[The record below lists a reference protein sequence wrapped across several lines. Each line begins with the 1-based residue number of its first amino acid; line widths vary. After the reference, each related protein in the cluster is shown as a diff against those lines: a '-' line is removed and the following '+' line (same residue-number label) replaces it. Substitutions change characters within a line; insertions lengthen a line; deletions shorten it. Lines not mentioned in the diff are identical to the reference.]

1 MTWVPDVFLP
11 FSMAAS
17 LTGQRLEDF
26 GGSFYAT
33 ARLAHG
39 VTTASATAELRGLMA
54 QLARTDSVRYDGM
67 TVRLDDIQGV
77 NAEMRA
83 GVTAG
88 SAFLMAMVAMVL
100 LIACANVANLL
111 LGRAA
116 ARRTEMGVRL
126 AIGASRE
133 RLVRQLLTESLLLAA
148 IGTAAGF
155 AAAWAIT
162 RILPAAL
169 PAEAGVDTTYFAP
182 DARVVAFTA
191 MLCLVTTLLSGAVP
205 AFRAASPDLVG
216 LLKGASNGARRK
228 RRGVL
233 VVVQTAMCVVLLAV
247 ASLFLRG
254 LASARVVDPGF
265 QPQGVIDSEINLGL
279 LAEPKDKSEM
289 FETLLKT
296 ATMVPSV
303 ESATLA
309 AVVPLSGSNMETVVA
324 PEGMTAA
331 RRRDFPHV
339 YFNVVGPRFFETL
352 RTPILRGREFLVS
365 DRAGSARVAVINE
378 TAARRLWPNGD
389 ALGKRLHWGSGDG
402 PLVQIVGISR
412 DANYVMPG
420 ESPKT
425 TIYVPLAQEPRN
437 EMTLQ
442 LRTSRDVAT
451 TRRAV
456 WALLHDI
463 APTLPPPPVVRMTDD
478 MAITLLPVRA
488 GAVLVGAFGMIALV
502 LASAGIYG
510 VAAYSIA
517 SRTREIGVRA
527 ALGATRLML
536 LRMVLWESGRRVA
549 VGALIGLVAT
559 VFVGIGLSRVLYGV
573 HAVDPVVILVVTA
586 TIALVALLAT
596 LAPARR
602 AARADPVA
610 AMRVE

>member
-1 MTWVPDVFLP
+1 
-11 FSMAAS
+11 
-17 LTGQRLEDF
+17 
-26 GGSFYAT
+26 
-33 ARLAHG
+33 
-39 VTTASATAELRGLMA
+39 
-54 QLARTDSVRYDGM
+54 
-67 TVRLDDIQGV
+67 
-77 NAEMRA
+77 
-83 GVTAG
+83 
-88 SAFLMAMVAMVL
+88 
-100 LIACANVANLL
+100 
-111 LGRAA
+111 
-116 ARRTEMGVRL
+116 
-126 AIGASRE
+126 
-133 RLVRQLLTESLLLAA
+133 
-148 IGTAAGF
+148 
-155 AAAWAIT
+155 
-162 RILPAAL
+162 
-169 PAEAGVDTTYFAP
+169 
-182 DARVVAFTA
+182 
-191 MLCLVTTLLSGAVP
+191 
-205 AFRAASPDLVG
+205 
-216 LLKGASNGARRK
+216 
-228 RRGVL
+228 
-233 VVVQTAMCVVLLAV
+233 
-247 ASLFLRG
+247 
-254 LASARVVDPGF
+254 
-265 QPQGVIDSEINLGL
+265 
-279 LAEPKDKSEM
+279 
-289 FETLLKT
+289 
-296 ATMVPSV
+296 
-303 ESATLA
+303 
-309 AVVPLSGSNMETVVA
+309 
-324 PEGMTAA
+324 
-331 RRRDFPHV
+331 
-339 YFNVVGPRFFETL
+339 
-352 RTPILRGREFLVS
+352 
-365 DRAGSARVAVINE
+365 
-378 TAARRLWPNGD
+378 
-389 ALGKRLHWGSGDG
+389 
-402 PLVQIVGISR
+402 VGISR